1 MTGNVARA
9 YATAVVQVLRKH
21 FPDLTDP
28 AVAKTAKDAVE
39 RQTLNPRDSFEFIVD
54 DPYSARFRLK
64 ADSRDRRR
72 VRLAYFP
79 VVLPGSL
86 VAARLERTVN
96 DALEALEADR

>member
-1 MTGNVARA
+1 M
-9 YATAVVQVLRKH
+9 
-21 FPDLTDP
+21 
-28 AVAKTAKDAVE
+28 
-39 RQTLNPRDSFEFIVD
+39 D